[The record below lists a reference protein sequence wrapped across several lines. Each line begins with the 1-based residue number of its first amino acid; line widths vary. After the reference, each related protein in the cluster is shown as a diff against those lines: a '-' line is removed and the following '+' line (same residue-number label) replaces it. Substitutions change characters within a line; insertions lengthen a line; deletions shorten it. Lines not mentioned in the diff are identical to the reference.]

1 MASMVRLAPS
11 SHARGVALAKLAR
24 APLVIRRRGWATNRI
39 LYVGLPVSQIRDIPQ
54 HLVETF
60 WPLVEPFLS
69 EALEV
74 HPHLEADGLR
84 ALLLSGMAE
93 LLVILEAD
101 CIIGAVVMETQRY
114 PTKMVGNIVALG
126 LDTGSW
132 KTKGDA
138 VTDALEQWCRSR
150 NLGTLNML
158 GRAGWSKF
166 VTRRGW
172 RTQPSLLAWKE
183 LA

>member
-1 MASMVRLAPS
+1 M
-11 SHARGVALAKLAR
+11 
-24 APLVIRRRGWATNRI
+24 
-39 LYVGLPVSQIRDIPQ
+39 IRDIPT

-60 WPLVEPFLS
+60 WPLAEPFLS

-74 HPHLEADGLR
+74 HPHLDPEGLR
-84 ALLLSGMAE
+84 SLLLSGMAE
-93 LLVILEAD
+93 LLVLLEGD
-101 CIIGAVVMETQRY
+101 RIIGAVVMEAQRY

-126 LDTGSW
+126 TENGAW
-132 KTKGDA
+132 RTHGEA
-138 VTDALEQWCRSR
+138 VTDALEQWCRAR

-172 RTQPSLLAWKE
+172 HTQPSLVAWKE
-183 LA
+183 LT